1 MKLDALLI
9 EKYGKKGAEKM
20 KSQFSVSELKKMFG
34 AEDDKEEVQLVKL
47 VGPQI
52 EVMKGEKGDTG
63 EKGEQGEQG
72 QKGERGQRGEKG
84 ERGRDG
90 RDGRDGIDGKDGE
103 VGKDG
108 RDGKDAVVDYKR
120 VVRETLDK
128 IPKPKDGKTPKHE
141 WDGKKLRFENP
152 DGTWGE
158 WVDLSPIQTGKSRLL
173 GSISVPTF
181 VDDETP
187 TGSIND
193 SNTVFTIANTPTSG
207 SLKVF
212 LNGARQR
219 VTEDYTLS
227 GTTITFINPP
237 PTGSILLVDYRYE

>member
-1 MKLDALLI
+1 VKLDALLI

-63 EKGEQGEQG
+63 AVGPRGPIG
-72 QKGERGQRGEKG
+72 PRGERGQRGEKG

-90 RDGRDGIDGKDGE
+90 RDGVDGKDGE

-158 WVDLSPIQTGKSRLL
+158 WVDLSPVQTGKSRLL

-181 VDDETP
+181 VDRETP
-187 TGSIND
+187 TGSTNGV
-193 SNTVFTIANTPTSG
+193 NKVFTTVHTPSTN
-207 SLKVF
+207 SLLVF
-212 LNGARQR
+212 LDGQLQDEND
-219 VTEDYTLS
+219 DYTFS
-227 GTTITFINPP
+227 GTTITFTNPP
-237 PTGSILLVDYRYE
+237 QENSKVRVNYRYE